1 MARKCRRLRSPRR
14 SSPRLRLPVRM
25 IQITDPMSD
34 FLSDLVSGA
43 RRRALLFRLG
53 ITDPLPPEL
62 FNSRGDYR

>member
-1 MARKCRRLRSPRR
+1 MRWPPRRASREEGVMARKYRRLRSPRR

-43 RRRALLFRLG
+43 RRRAL
-53 ITDPLPPEL
+53 
-62 FNSRGDYR
+62 